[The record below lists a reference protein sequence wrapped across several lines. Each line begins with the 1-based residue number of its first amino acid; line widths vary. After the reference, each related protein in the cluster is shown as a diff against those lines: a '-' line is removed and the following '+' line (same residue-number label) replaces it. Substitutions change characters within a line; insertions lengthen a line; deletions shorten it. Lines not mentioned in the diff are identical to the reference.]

1 MKLLIKNLMIL
12 TMESREKI
20 INKGYIIIEDNKILE
35 VSSGEY
41 ERPLNFEKVIDGKNH
56 LAMPGL
62 VNGHTHAAMTLLR
75 GYGEGLPLMRWLNEK
90 IWPMEAKFKEEHIR
104 MGTSLAAIEML
115 RTGTTTFNDMY
126 YYEDVVGEV
135 CTHSNIRGVLGIPLI
150 GENFENQLKE
160 ALTLNKTIM
169 ENNKGN
175 GLITTSIAPHS
186 PYTLSFEALKMAGDT
201 ARLSNLLLHIHIAE
215 TKEEVSII
223 YEKSGKTPCEYLED
237 TGIFNNKVVAAHCV
251 HLTDKDIEILKRYD
265 TSVVYNPQSNMKLSS
280 GTCRVIDLQN
290 GGINVALGTDG
301 ASSNNNLNLFEEM
314 ETGALLQKLASKDP
328 VTMDPFEVLAMAT
341 VKGAQALKIEN
352 LGLIKEGYLADIIL
366 LDLQRPSMV
375 PLYDPYA
382 NLVFSASGSEVD
394 YVIVNGEVVMEK
406 GEFTKIDQEKILFQC
421 NKLCAT
427 LV

>member
-1 MKLLIKNLMIL
+1 MKILIKNIMIV

-20 INKGYIIIEDNKILE
+20 IKNGYIIIDNNNIKK
-35 VSSGEY
+35 VSEGQY
-41 ERPLNFEKVIDGKNH
+41 EGPIKFEKIIDGKNH

-62 VNGHTHAAMTLLR
+62 INSHTHAAMTLLR

-90 IWPMEAKFKEEHIR
+90 IWPMEAKFKEEHIN

-126 YYEDVVGEV
+126 FYEDVVGEV
-135 CTHSNIRGVLGIPLI
+135 CLEHNIRGVLGIPLI
-150 GENFENQLKE
+150 GDNFEKSLKE
-160 ALTLNKTIM
+160 ALDLNKKIIL
-169 ENNKGN
+169 NNKGN
-175 GLITTSIAPHS
+175 GLIRTSIAPHS
-186 PYTLSFEALKMAGDT
+186 PYTLSFDALKTAGET
-201 ARLSNLLLHIHIAE
+201 ARQADLLLHIHIAE
-215 TKEEVSII
+215 TRDEVSII
-223 YEKSGKTPCEYLED
+223 NEKSGKTPCEYLED
-237 TGIFNNKVVAAHCV
+237 TGILNNKVVAAHCV
-251 HLTDKDIEILKRYD
+251 HLIDNDIEILKKYN

-290 GGINVALGTDG
+290 KNINIALGTDG

-314 ETGALLQKLASKDP
+314 ETGAMLQKLVSNDP
-328 VTMDPFEVLAMAT
+328 VAMDPFDVLSMAT
-341 VKGAQALKIEN
+341 VKGAKALSIEN

-366 LDLQRPSMV
+366 INLQSPSMV

-406 GEFTKIDQEKILFQC
+406 GEFTKIDEEKILFMC
-421 NKLCAT
+421 NKLCAE